1 MRRRTRLL
9 VAGAVLLLLLAGTA
23 WLLTRR
29 TEPEAAAPAA
39 PACGTVTTADLTGQ
53 PLDEGQ
59 LGPVRAVHDA
69 ACHRDY
75 AALARLMDDP
85 FGTRS
90 PDAALAELRAND
102 GAPLTILA
110 QTLEV
115 AALADQGGLTYC
127 HPHGAIAVFAR
138 GTPDHQGKLTD
149 FTLTGTNPM
158 AEACYEANP
167 R

>member
-1 MRRRTRLL
+1 MRRKTLWLAAIVVL
-9 VAGAVLLLLLAGTA
+9 VLAGGG
-23 WLLTRR
+23 WLLTLGH
-29 TEPEAAAPAA
+29 EPEAAVAPPAA
-39 PACGTVTTADLTGQ
+39 PACGPVTTADSTGR
-53 PLDEGQ
+53 PLDER
-59 LGPVRAVHDA
+59 LLTPVRAAHDA

-75 AALARLMDDP
+75 AALARLMDRP

-90 PDAALAELRAND
+90 PDAALAELREND

-115 AALADQGGLTYC
+115 PALADQGGLTYC

-149 FTLTGTNPM
+149 FTLTGDNPM
-158 AEACYEANP
+158 EEACYEANP

>member
-1 MRRRTRLL
+1 VRDGL
-9 VAGAVLLLLLAGTA
+9 
-23 WLLTRR
+23 
-29 TEPEAAAPAA
+29 
-39 PACGTVTTADLTGQ
+39 
-53 PLDEGQ
+53 
-59 LGPVRAVHDA
+59 LGPVRAVHEA

-90 PDAALAELRAND
+90 PGAALAELRADD

-110 QTLEV
+110 QTLEGTAIV
-115 AALADQGGLTYC
+115 DQGGLTYC

-138 GTPDHQGKLTD
+138 GIPGHQGKLTD
-149 FTLTGTNPM
+149 FTLTGSNPM
-158 AEACYEANP
+158 AQACYDANP